1 MISFDSLILKAF
13 TQENKEFLHGARIN
27 KIQQPTRRE
36 LIFSMRNQGETKQL
50 YINITPEMYH
60 VCFMT
65 DENSKKRLIEIPQK
79 PPMFCMLLRK
89 YLNNSR
95 IAKIE
100 QPDGERI
107 LELYIET
114 YNEIGDKI
122 YLCLAIE
129 LMGKYSNVILY
140 NTDTNIILG
149 CAHNVGADKS
159 QVREVYG
166 QIPYTYPPKHSS
178 KYFIEERYAFLFN
191 YLRRKSSF
199 RCGQSETILPFYIYK
214 TVNSLIDN
222 YYATLT
228 SKAKFKS
235 LKSEYLTLTNQKL
248 KKCQKSLNEIQSQ
261 LKRSENYDKY
271 RLYGDLLMANLYN
284 LNDYT
289 SEAKVFD
296 YENEQA
302 ITIPLKKTKTVK
314 ENANEYYKK
323 YNKGKTAGIKLKE
336 LIEENRQ
343 SKEYLESVLYS
354 IEIAKNIYELKEIE
368 FEILLPDRNSMTKS
382 YKTGSRSNSGEGIT
396 CINKDNET
404 RIYIGKNNKQNDYI
418 ISKLASD
425 EDLWFHTKDCPG
437 SHVLLKTQNVTDE
450 LILECAKLAKEN
462 SQGKNS
468 SKIGVIY
475 TKRKYL
481 RKPPKA
487 NLGYVTYKNEKEII
501 ID

>member
-36 LIFSMRNQGETKQL
+36 LIFSMRNKGETKQL

-60 VCFMT
+60 VCFMS
-65 DENSKKRLIEIPQK
+65 DENSKKRLIEIPKK

-100 QPDGERI
+100 QPDEERI

-166 QIPYTYPPKHSS
+166 QIPYAYPPKHSS
-178 KYFIEERYAFLFN
+178 KYFIEERYAFLSN
-191 YLRRKSSF
+191 YLNKKSS
-199 RCGQSETILPFYIYK
+199 CNCEQSEVIRPFILYK
-214 TVNSLIDN
+214 TVNSIIDN

-235 LKSEYLTLTNQKL
+235 LKSEYLAITNQKL
-248 KKCQKSLNEIQSQ
+248 KKCQKSLNEMLSQ

-271 RLYGDLLMANLYN
+271 RLYGDLLMTNLHN
-284 LNDYT
+284 LKDYT

-296 YENEQA
+296 YENNQG
-302 ITIPLKKTKTVK
+302 ITIPLKNTKTVK

-323 YNKGKTAGIKLKE
+323 YNKGKTAGIKLGE
-336 LIEENRQ
+336 LIDENRQ
-343 SKEYLESVLYS
+343 TKEYLESVLYS
-354 IEIAKNIYELKEIE
+354 IEIAKNIDELNEIE
-368 FEILLPDRNSMTKS
+368 LTEYSPLEAGSKAMT
-382 YKTGSRSNSGEGIT
+382 SGCGIT

-404 RIYIGKNNKQNDYI
+404 RIYIGRNNKQNDYI

-425 EDLWFHTKDCPG
+425 DDLWFHTKDCPG
-437 SHVLLKTQNVTDE
+437 SHVLLKTQNLTDE

>member
-199 RCGQSETILPFYIYK
+199 HCEQSETILPFHLYK

-228 SKAKFKS
+228 NKAKFKS
-235 LKSEYLTLTNQKL
+235 LKSEYLALTNQKL

-284 LNDYT
+284 LKDYT

-296 YENEQA
+296 YENEQG
-302 ITIPLKKTKTVK
+302 ITIPLKETKTVK

-323 YNKGKTAGIKLKE
+323 YNKGKNAGIKLAE
-336 LIEENRQ
+336 LIEENRHN
-343 SKEYLESVLYS
+343 KEYLESVLYS
-354 IEIAKNIYELKEIE
+354 IEIAKNIEELGEIE
-368 FEILLPDRNSMTKS
+368 LGKYPSLEAGPKAMP
-382 YKTGSRSNSGEGIT
+382 SGRGIT
-396 CINKDNET
+396 CINKNNET